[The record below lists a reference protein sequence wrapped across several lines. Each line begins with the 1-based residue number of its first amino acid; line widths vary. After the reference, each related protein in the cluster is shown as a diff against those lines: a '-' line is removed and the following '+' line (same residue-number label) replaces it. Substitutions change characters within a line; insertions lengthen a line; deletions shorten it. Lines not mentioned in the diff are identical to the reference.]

1 LTEQVLQN
9 LIMALR
15 ASGVRISVSENIDAM
30 NAVRL
35 LGYADRQVLKDSLSA
50 TLAKSRHETETFEA
64 CFDRFFSLDNF
75 SDADMD
81 SSLLQKIGPDK
92 EDSLLTQMLLSGDQA
107 GLSLSMRQAA
117 HETEIKGIRFFT
129 QKSLY
134 IQRIL
139 RGMGLEGLE
148 SDIRNLRADGSA
160 YSQEKAKALRYARDL
175 LFENVRGFVEQQY
188 SLFAGSA
195 NEEILEKYL
204 RHIRLS
210 NLEQQDFARMRAI
223 IRKMVKRLNDLH
235 SRRRKSSKRGSLDL
249 KKTLRASVAYQGIPF
264 DTRWKSK
271 RIDRPDIVALCD
283 VSRSVEAVARFMLL
297 FLYSLN
303 EELARIR
310 SFIFCSNLVEVTE
323 IFDEYEVEEAL
334 VRLQKGVGLE
344 IVLGRTDY
352 GQAFRDFKGKWLD
365 TVTNKTTILILGDA
379 RNNYGAPEA
388 GILKL
393 LHERS
398 KRLIW
403 LNPESPPFWGT
414 GDSVMKTYL
423 PYCSVVQKCNTV
435 THLERVVDSLL
446 RIRSN

>member
-1 LTEQVLQN
+1 MTEQVLQN

-81 SSLLQKIGPDK
+81 SSLPQEIGPDR

-117 HETEIKGIRFFT
+117 HEIEIKGIRFFT

-148 SDIRNLRADGSA
+148 SDIRNLRADGRA
-160 YSQEKAKALRYARDL
+160 YSQEKAKALKYARDL

-271 RIDRPDIVALCD
+271 RIDRPDVVALCD

-323 IFDEYEVEEAL
+323 IFDEYDVEEAL

-344 IVLGRTDY
+344 ILLGRTDY

-379 RNNYGAPEA
+379 RNNYAAPEA

-435 THLERVVDSLL
+435 SHLERVVDSLL

>member
-35 LGYADRQVLKDSLSA
+35 LGYADRQILKDSLSA

-75 SDADMD
+75 SDGDMV
-81 SSLLQKIGPDK
+81 SSLLQEIGPDR

-160 YSQEKAKALRYARDL
+160 YSQEKAKALKYARDL

-235 SRRRKSSKRGSLDL
+235 SRRRRSSKRGSLDL

-323 IFDEYEVEEAL
+323 IFDEYDVEEAL

-379 RNNYGAPEA
+379 RNNYGDPEA

>member
-1 LTEQVLQN
+1 MTEQVLQN

-15 ASGVRISVSENIDAM
+15 ASGVRISISENIDAM

-50 TLAKSRHETETFEA
+50 TLAKSRHEKETFEA

-81 SSLLQKIGPDK
+81 SSLRQEISPDR
-92 EDSLLTQMLLSGDQA
+92 EDSPLTQMLLSGDQA

-117 HETEIKGIRFFT
+117 HETEIEGIRFFT

-148 SDIRNLRADGSA
+148 SDIRNLRADGLA
-160 YSQEKAKALRYARDL
+160 YFQEKAKALRYARDL

-210 NLEQQDFARMRAI
+210 NLEQQDFTRMRAI
-223 IRKMVKRLNDLH
+223 IRKMVKRLNDRH
-235 SRRRKSSKRGSLDL
+235 SRRQKCSKRGSLDL
-249 KKTLRASVAYQGIPF
+249 KKTLRAGVAYQGIPF

-303 EELARIR
+303 EEVARIR

-323 IFDEYEVEEAL
+323 IFDEYDVEEAL

-379 RNNYGAPEA
+379 RNNYADPEA

-393 LHERS
+393 LHERG

-423 PYCSVVQKCNTV
+423 PYCSVVQRCNTV

-446 RIRSN
+446 RIHSN